1 MAVELVLHREQME
14 AAAASRT
21 CRFRLQPEAA
31 VVAVTAPERLET
43 DGLVVVV
50 VAQTGTPDALAVQAQ
65 VDKAARVEMQE
76 LMAAPIE
83 VLVAAAN
90 RRSARTETHLPER
103 AATATHSTALHM
115 RAAAV
120 AEQWDRMCLLLS
132 ELVEVG
138 KADDWR

>member
-1 MAVELVLHREQME
+1 M
-14 AAAASRT
+14 
-21 CRFRLQPEAA
+21 
-31 VVAVTAPERLET
+31 VAVTAPERLET

-50 VAQTGTPDALAVQAQ
+50 VAQTGTPDALAVQAR

-76 LMAAPIE
+76 LMAARIE

-103 AATATHSTALHM
+103 AATATHSTALHTL
-115 RAAAV
+115 AAAV
-120 AEQWDRMCLLLS
+120 AEQWDRMRLLLA